1 MMNLETDYLGLQL
14 THPLIAS
21 ASPLTSELDSI
32 CALED
37 AGAAAIVMH
46 SLFEEQLTREDAAF
60 ERLLGAGN
68 EAFAEA
74 LNYFPSVG
82 VYRSTSDRYLETL
95 RAASERCDIPVIASL
110 NGVSAEGWIGYATGM
125 EQAGA
130 AAIELNVYYIP
141 ADLQESGDEVE
152 ERYLAVVRAVRAA
165 VSIPVAVK
173 LAPCFSALG
182 HMATRL
188 VAAGADG
195 LVLFNRFYQ
204 PDFDLDT
211 LEASPNLELSS
222 PIEIRPGLLWLA
234 ALRGRLSASLAAS
247 GGVSGPEE
255 AVKYLLAGADAVMT
269 TSSLLRHGIGH
280 MTTLRDGVREWLESR
295 GYRSIDQ
302 IRGLLSLENVADP
315 SAFERA
321 NYIRLLEGFEAPAP
335 AH

>member
-14 THPLIAS
+14 AHPLVAS
-21 ASPLTSELDSI
+21 ASPLTSESGSI

-37 AGAAAIVMH
+37 AGAAAVVMN

-60 ERLLGAGN
+60 ESFLGAGN
-68 EAFAEA
+68 EAYAEA
-74 LNYFPSVG
+74 LSYFPSVG
-82 VYRSTSDRYLETL
+82 AYRSTSDRYLEIL
-95 RAASERCDIPVIASL
+95 RTAAERCDIPVIGSL
-110 NGVSAEGWIGYATGM
+110 NGVSAEGWTGYATGM

-130 AAIELNVYYIP
+130 AAIELNVYHIP
-141 ADLQESGDEVE
+141 ADLEESGEEVE

-165 VSIPVAVK
+165 VSVPVAVK
-173 LAPCFSALG
+173 LAPYFSAFG

-204 PDFDLDT
+204 PDFDLES
-211 LEASPNLELSS
+211 LEASPSLELSS
-222 PIEIRPGLLWLA
+222 PVEIRPGLLWLA

-247 GGVSGPEE
+247 SGVSGPEE

-269 TSSLLRHGIGH
+269 TSSLLRHGIGY
-280 MTTLRDGVREWLESR
+280 MTTLRDGVHEWLDAR
-295 GYRSIDQ
+295 GYRSVDQ
-302 IRGLLSLENVADP
+302 VRGLLSMENVVDP

-321 NYIRLLEGFEAPAP
+321 NYIRLLEGFEAPRP